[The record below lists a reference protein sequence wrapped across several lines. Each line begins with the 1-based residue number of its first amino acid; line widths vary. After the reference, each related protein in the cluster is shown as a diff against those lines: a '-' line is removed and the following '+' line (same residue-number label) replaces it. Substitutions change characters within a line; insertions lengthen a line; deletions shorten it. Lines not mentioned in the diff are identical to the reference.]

1 VSVASAQAIPERR
14 DFCAPPQLAEIIRDL
29 YLEERTG
36 VLHIIRSGAEKRLYL
51 DRGMILV
58 ATSSL
63 EDERLAAFLASHGD
77 LSGAEAEALRGLDDR
92 QVADA
97 VLQRGDVSRD
107 ALTRAFRDL
116 AQQILLTVFR
126 WEELE
131 YRFVEQALPP
141 WPATTNA
148 IVSFELIIRALRSM
162 AAFEPVRLAVIRQE
176 RALRLSENQYLPF
189 DQLNLTPIE
198 GFLVS
203 RIDGRTRPRD
213 ILAQMP
219 ASDEEGGARFLF
231 GLLILG
237 LAEFA
242 PPLGPGMLTCERLL
256 RGDEEKRRREA
267 AELKDVREFYRLACA
282 GDPAAL
288 LGVPPG
294 ASQQEVGA
302 AYEQKKERFHPSR
315 FLRRVQIEAKDE
327 FQVIEAR
334 LLEANLSLRAA
345 SLGLRSVAVQGDAQ
359 GPLNLEVM
367 AKRKELNRTERQ
379 TVEDE
384 RLRLAEQY
392 LTKAREYWKMG
403 DVYNCIRYCEFAESQ
418 NEADAAVQSL
428 LGLALSRNPDHRW
441 QRRAEK
447 ALLRSTSLEPFNPSH
462 WVILG
467 DFYRHHRLY
476 GKARKQYEKA
486 LELVPSHLPAQ
497 QALKDLPNSK

>member
-1 VSVASAQAIPERR
+1 VSLAAATLPERR

-36 VLHIIRSGAEKRLYL
+36 ILHIIRSGAEKRLVL

-63 EDERLAAFLASHGD
+63 EDERLAAFLAAHGD
-77 LSGAEAEALRGLDDR
+77 LNRDEAEALRGLDDR
-92 QVADA
+92 QVADV
-97 VLQRGDVSRD
+97 VLQRGRVSRET
-107 ALTRAFRDL
+107 LTRAFRDL

-131 YRFVEQALPP
+131 YRFVEEPLPA
-141 WPATTNA
+141 WPATANVV
-148 IVSFELIIRALRSM
+148 VSFELIIRALRSM
-162 AAFEPVRLAVIRQE
+162 AAFEPVRQAVLRQE

-189 DQLNLTPIE
+189 DQLNLTPVE
-198 GFLVS
+198 GYLVS

-219 ASDEEGGARFLF
+219 ASDEEGAGRFLF

-237 LAEFA
+237 LAEFT
-242 PPLGPGMLTCERLL
+242 PPLGPGMLTCDRLL
-256 RGDEEKRRREA
+256 RGDQEKRRREQS
-267 AELKDVREFYRLACA
+267 ELREVRDFYRLACA

-288 LGVPPG
+288 LGVAPG

-302 AYEQKKERFHPSR
+302 AYELKKERFHPSR

-327 FQVIEAR
+327 FHVIEAR
-334 LLEANLSLRAA
+334 LLEANLTLRTATLGPRAA
-345 SLGLRSVAVQGDAQ
+345 PAAGDAQ
-359 GPLNLEVM
+359 GALNLEIM
-367 AKRKELNRTERQ
+367 GKRKELSKTERQ

-392 LTKAREYWKMG
+392 LAKAREFWKMG
-403 DVYNCIRYCEFAESQ
+403 DIYSCIRYCEFAESQ
-418 NEADAAVQSL
+418 HDADAAVQSL
-428 LGLALSRNPDHRW
+428 LGLATSRNPDHRW

-447 ALLRSTSLEPFNPSH
+447 ALVRATSLEPFNPAH
-462 WVILG
+462 WVNLG

-497 QALKDLPNSK
+497 QALKDLPKAK

>member
-1 VSVASAQAIPERR
+1 MGAAEAHSDRR

-36 VLHIIRSGAEKRLYL
+36 ILHIIRSGAEKRLVL

-77 LSGAEAEALRGLDDR
+77 LSREEAEALRGLDDR

-97 VLQRGDVSRD
+97 VLKRGSLDL
-107 ALTRAFRDL
+107 AGLTRAFRDL

-131 YRFVEQALPP
+131 YRFVEQPLPA
-141 WPATTNA
+141 WPATANVV
-148 IVSFELIIRALRSM
+148 VSFELIIRALRSM
-162 AAFEPVRLAVIRQE
+162 AAFEPVRQAVVRQE
-176 RALRLSENQYLPF
+176 RAMRMSENQYLPF
-189 DQLNLTPIE
+189 DQLNLTPTE
-198 GFLVS
+198 GFLLS

-219 ASDEEGGARFLF
+219 AADEETGARFLF

-237 LAEFA
+237 LAELT
-242 PPLGPGMLTCERLL
+242 PPLGPGMLTCDRLV

-267 AELKDVREFYRLACA
+267 AELKEVREFYRLASA
-282 GDPAAL
+282 GDPQAL
-288 LGVPPG
+288 LGVPRG
-294 ASQQEVGA
+294 ATPQEVGA
-302 AYEQKKERFHPSR
+302 AYEQQKERYHPSR

-327 FQVIEAR
+327 FQVIEMR

-345 SLGLRSVAVQGDAQ
+345 ALGPRTPTGDAN
-359 GPLNLEVM
+359 LNFDVIG
-367 AKRKELNRTERQ
+367 KRKELSKTERQ

-384 RLRLAEQY
+384 RLRLTEQY
-392 LTKAREYWKMG
+392 LTKAREYWKLG
-403 DVYNCIRYCEFAESQ
+403 DIYNCIRYCEFAEQQ
-418 NEADAAVQSL
+418 NDADAAVQSL
-428 LGLALSRNPDHRW
+428 LGQATARNPDHRW

-447 ALLRSTSLEPFNPSH
+447 ALERATSLEPFNPVH
-462 WVILG
+462 WVNLG
-467 DFYRHHRLY
+467 DFYRRHRLY

-497 QALKDLPNSK
+497 QALKELPKAK

>member
-1 VSVASAQAIPERR
+1 VSVAAAQALPERR

-36 VLHIIRSGAEKRLYL
+36 ILHIIRSGAEKRLLL

-63 EDERLAAFLASHGD
+63 EDERLAAFLAARGD
-77 LSGAEAEALRGLDDR
+77 LTREEAEALRGLDDR

-97 VLQRGDVSRD
+97 VLKRGAVGPET
-107 ALTRAFRDL
+107 LTRAFRDL

-141 WPATTNA
+141 WPAATNV

-162 AAFEPVRLAVIRQE
+162 AAFEPVRVAVLRQE

-198 GFLVS
+198 GYLVS

-219 ASDEEGGARFLF
+219 AADEEGGARFLF

-256 RGDEEKRRREA
+256 RGDEEKRRRE
-267 AELKDVREFYRLACA
+267 ETEIKEVREFYRLACA
-282 GDPAAL
+282 GDPAVL
-288 LGVPPG
+288 LGVARG

-315 FLRRVQIEAKDE
+315 FLRRVQIEARDE

-334 LLEANLSLRAA
+334 LLEANLTLRAA
-345 SLGLRSVAVQGDAQ
+345 ALGPRTMSSAGDS
-359 GPLNLEVM
+359 LNLEVT
-367 AKRKELNRTERQ
+367 AKRKELSKTERQ

-403 DVYNCIRYCEFAESQ
+403 DIYSCIRYCEFAESQ

-428 LGLALSRNPDHRW
+428 LGLAVARNPDHRW

-447 ALLRSTSLEPFNPSH
+447 ALVQATALEPFNPAH
-462 WVILG
+462 WVNLG

-497 QALKDLPNSK
+497 QALKDLPKTK

>member
-1 VSVASAQAIPERR
+1 VSVAAAQALPERR

-63 EDERLAAFLASHGD
+63 EDERLAAFLAAHGD
-77 LSGAEAEALRGLDDR
+77 LSREEAEALRGLDDR
-92 QVADA
+92 QAADA
-97 VLQRGDVSRD
+97 VLARGKVTRD

-131 YRFVEQALPP
+131 YRFVEQPLPA
-141 WPATTNA
+141 WPTTTDV

-162 AAFEPVRLAVIRQE
+162 AAFEPVRIAVLRQE
-176 RALRLSENQYLPF
+176 RALRLSENLYLPF

-198 GFLVS
+198 GYLVS

-219 ASDEEGGARFLF
+219 AADEEGGARFLF

-237 LAEFA
+237 LAEFT
-242 PPLGPGMLTCERLL
+242 PPLGPGMLTCDRLV
-256 RGDEEKRRREA
+256 RGDQEKRRREE
-267 AELKDVREFYRLACA
+267 AELREVREFYRIACD
-282 GDPAAL
+282 GDPQAI
-288 LGVPPG
+288 LGLSRG
-294 ASQQEVGA
+294 ASQPEVRA
-302 AYEQKKERFHPSR
+302 AYEQKKEHFHPSR
-315 FLRRVQIEAKDE
+315 FLRRVQIDARDE

-334 LLEANLSLRAA
+334 LLEANLTLSAA
-345 SLGLRSVAVQGDAQ
+345 ALAPRPSVPTDAQ
-359 GPLNLEVM
+359 AGLNLEVM
-367 AKRKELNRTERQ
+367 AKRKELSKTERQ

-392 LTKAREYWKMG
+392 LTKARDYWKLG
-403 DVYNCIRYCEFAESQ
+403 DIYSCIRYCEFAESQ
-418 NEADAAVQSL
+418 HDADASVQSL

-447 ALLRSTSLEPFNPSH
+447 ALLRATTLEPFNPAH
-462 WVILG
+462 WVNLG
-467 DFYRHHRLY
+467 DFYKHHRLF
-476 GKARKQYEKA
+476 GKARNQYEKA
-486 LELVPSHLPAQ
+486 LELVPSHPLAQ
-497 QALKDLPNSK
+497 QALKDLPRTK

>member
-1 VSVASAQAIPERR
+1 VSAAAPALPERR
-14 DFCAPPQLAEIIRDL
+14 DFCAPPHLAEIIRDL

-63 EDERLAAFLASHGD
+63 EDERLAAFLAAHGD
-77 LSGAEAEALRGLDDR
+77 LSREEAEALRGLDDR

-97 VLQRGDVSRD
+97 LLTRGKVTRD

-131 YRFVEQALPP
+131 YRFVEQPLPA
-141 WPATTNA
+141 WPATTNV

-162 AAFEPVRLAVIRQE
+162 AAFEPVRIAVLRQE
-176 RALRLSENQYLPF
+176 RTLRLSENQYLPF
-189 DQLNLTPIE
+189 DQLNLTPVE
-198 GFLVS
+198 GYLVS

-219 ASDEEGGARFLF
+219 AADEEGGARFLF

-237 LAEFA
+237 LAEFV
-242 PPLGPGMLTCERLL
+242 PPLGPGMLTCDRLV
-256 RGDEEKRRREA
+256 RGDEEKHRREV
-267 AELKDVREFYRLACA
+267 AELHEVREFYRVACG
-282 GDPAAL
+282 GDPHAL
-288 LGVPPG
+288 LGLPRG
-294 ASQQEVGA
+294 ASQPEVRA
-302 AYEQKKERFHPSR
+302 AYEQKKERFQPGR

-334 LLEANLSLRAA
+334 LLEANLTLSAGALGPRLA
-345 SLGLRSVAVQGDAQ
+345 SVDA
-359 GPLNLEVM
+359 GAGLNLEVM
-367 AKRKELNRTERQ
+367 AKRKELSKTERQ

-384 RLRLAEQY
+384 RLRLGEQY
-392 LTKAREYWKMG
+392 LTKARDYWKLG
-403 DVYNCIRYCEFAESQ
+403 DIYSCIRYCEFAESQ
-418 NEADAAVQSL
+418 NDTDASVQSL

-447 ALLRSTSLEPFNPSH
+447 ALERATTLEPFNPAH
-462 WVILG
+462 WVNLG
-467 DFYRHHRLY
+467 DLYKHHRLF

-497 QALKDLPNSK
+497 QALKDLPKAK